1 MHVSRFL
8 GRTGLVLIPVLFVSA
23 ARTPAHAGSRPHT
36 AVAAADKLP
45 DRLPRAAW
53 AADDPAD
60 SLYRAAREA
69 LIDGDFRRAA
79 GMFGEIG
86 TRFPKSTYAADA
98 LYYRA
103 YALYRLGGESELRAA
118 LSALDEEQS
127 RFPTAGTINDA
138 KELAIRIRGSLAQRG
153 DVNSAVAVTTAATTK
168 CTNGNGSGGDRG
180 DDIRSEAMN
189 ALLQMDAQSAV
200 PIIKAVL
207 QKRDDCS
214 VSLRKRA
221 VFLLSQKETGET
233 VGLLIDAIRNDPSP
247 VVRQEAVFWLGQVHS
262 DQAAAALEEIATR
275 SGDARLRDKAV
286 FALGQQGSPRATAVV
301 RRLAESG
308 DTPRKVREQAIFQ
321 LGQKHSAE
329 NAEFLRSL
337 FAKLAKEDDELRK
350 NVLFSL
356 SQMRGMGNDR
366 WLLKLALD
374 QSQTVELRKHALWTA
389 GQAGIPGSELVS
401 LYDQMPD
408 RPLREQLIWVLS
420 ESRDPAASAKLVEIA
435 QRDKDPEMRKKAIFW
450 LGQKNDPRIRQ
461 ILLDILTKG

>member
-1 MHVSRFL
+1 MTVTRIL
-8 GRTGLVLIPVLFVSA
+8 GHTGLVFIPVLLLSA
-23 ARTPAHAGSRPHT
+23 ARTPAHAESRAPSFIE
-36 AVAAADKLP
+36 ASDGIVA
-45 DRLPRAAW
+45 PRAAW

-103 YALYRLGGESELRAA
+103 YSLYRLGGESELRAA
-118 LSALDEEQS
+118 LSALDEEQR

-138 KELAIRIRGSLAQRG
+138 RELAIRIRGSLAQRG
-153 DVNSAVAVTTAATTK
+153 DVNSAEAVTAVASTK
-168 CTNGNGSGGDRG
+168 CTTGTGGERG
-180 DDIRSEAMN
+180 DDIRGEAMN
-189 ALLQMDAQSAV
+189 ALLQMDAQSAL

-207 QKRDDCS
+207 QKRDECS
-214 VSLRKRA
+214 ASLRKKA
-221 VFLLSQKETGET
+221 VFLLSQKETSET
-233 VGLLIDAIRNDPSP
+233 VGLLADASRNDPSP
-247 VVRQEAVFWLGQVHS
+247 VVRLEAVFWLGQVHS
-262 DQAAAALEEIATR
+262 DAAAAALEEIATK
-275 SGDARLRDKAV
+275 SDDPRLRDKAV

-321 LGQKHSAE
+321 LGQRRSTE

-337 FAKLAKEDDELRK
+337 FGKLAKDDDQLRK
-350 NVLFSL
+350 QVLFSL
-356 SQMRGMGNDR
+356 SQMRGLGNDR
-366 WLLKLALD
+366 WLLSLAVD

-389 GQAGIPGSELVS
+389 GQAGVPGSELVS

-408 RPLREQLIWVLS
+408 RAMKEQLIWVLS